1 MKDLSQASLSDRTE
15 EDIQASIDL
24 DKKAPSI
31 DVDELLRESAQRA
44 MDESK
49 ASVSKTPVQKE
60 EVNTI
65 DYFMF
70 TLPTDKEEYLAHVN
84 QKNRRVIRE
93 EIKEGEQGCIIL
105 HLFSLI
111 TDIV

>member
-1 MKDLSQASLSDRTE
+1 MKDLSQASLSERTE
-15 EDIQASIDL
+15 EDIKASIDL
-24 DKKAPSI
+24 DQKSASI

-49 ASVSKTPVQKE
+49 ATVSKTVVEKE

-70 TLPTDKEEYLAHVN
+70 TLPADKEEYLAHVN

-93 EIKEGEQGCIIL
+93 EIKEGKQGSIIL
-105 HLFSLI
+105 HLFSLV
-111 TDIV
+111 TDLV